1 MRLRSII
8 TLSTATL
15 AVVFLAGCAS
25 YFKRKECEAKN
36 WYQYGYDLAM
46 KGQRISSDNFVG
58 ECRKAEAEFS
68 ESELDRGFKAGMSN
82 YCKPEVVLQT
92 GRSGEQIN
100 LDLCDPGQARMLRAR
115 HTEGVRSFCDAK
127 NGYNVGASG
136 KVYNKICPGELEKA
150 FLPEY
155 NRGRK
160 KYLTAMVSET
170 QGKVSDLD
178 RRVNDKDRE
187 MRNLQTQL
195 ALIPPPQTV
204 VNRTV
209 TPAGMVEKKETS
221 DPYEQRR
228 ENVQQNLRRTESEVR
243 ELQSQQQTLRDEL
256 YKYSRELQT
265 IE

>member
-1 MRLRSII
+1 MRLQSAL
-8 TLSTATL
+8 TLVAAATL
-15 AVVFLAGCAS
+15 TLLLAGCAS

-46 KGQRISSDNFVG
+46 KGQRINNDNFVG

-68 ESELDRGFKAGMSN
+68 EADLDRGFKAGMSN
-82 YCKPEVVLQT
+82 YCKPEVVTQT
-92 GRSGEQIN
+92 GRSGEHIN

-115 HTEGVRSFCDAK
+115 HTEGVRLFCDPK
-127 NGYNVGASG
+127 NGYNVGTTG
-136 KVYNKICPGELEKA
+136 RVYNKICPAELEKA
-150 FLPEY
+150 FLPEF

-160 KYLTAMVSET
+160 KYLSAMVAET
-170 QGKVSDLD
+170 QGKVADLD

-187 MRNLQTQL
+187 MRNFQTQL

>member
-1 MRLRSII
+1 MRPQSLKILI
-8 TLSTATL
+8 TASAATL
-15 AVVFLAGCAS
+15 LLAGCAS

-46 KGQRISSDNFVG
+46 KGTRISNDNFVA

-68 ESELDRGFKAGMSN
+68 EAELDRGFKAGMSN
-82 YCKPEVVLQT
+82 YCKPDVVFQT
-92 GRSGEQIN
+92 GRGGDPIN
-100 LDLCDPGQARMLRAR
+100 LDLCDPGQARVLRAR
-115 HTEGVRSFCDAK
+115 HAEGVRAFCEPK
-127 NGYNVGASG
+127 NAYNVGASG
-136 KVYNKICPGELEKA
+136 RTYNKICPADLEKG
-150 FLPEY
+150 FMPEY

-160 KYLTAMVSET
+160 KYLSAMVQET

-178 RRVNDKDRE
+178 RRMNEKDRE

-204 VNRTV
+204 VNRTI

-221 DPYEQRR
+221 DPYQDRR
-228 ENVQQNLRRTESEVR
+228 ERVTNELRRSESEVR
-243 ELQSQQQTLRDEL
+243 ELQAQQQSLREEL

>member
-1 MRLRSII
+1 MRTQTII
-8 TLSTATL
+8 SLTAAAL
-15 AVVFLAGCAS
+15 AALLLAGCAS

-46 KGQRISSDNFVG
+46 KGQRVSNDNFVA

-68 ESELDRGFKAGMSN
+68 EAELDRGFKAGMSN

-92 GRSGEQIN
+92 GRAGEPIN
-100 LDLCDPGQARMLRAR
+100 LDLCDPGQARVLRAR
-115 HTEGVRSFCDAK
+115 HADGVRAFCDAK

-136 KVYNKICPGELEKA
+136 RAYNKICPAELEKG

-160 KYLTAMVSET
+160 KYLGAMVQET
-170 QGKVSDLD
+170 QGKVADLD
-178 RRVNDKDRE
+178 RRVNEKDRE

-228 ENVQQNLRRTESEVR
+228 ESVTQNLRRAEGEVR
-243 ELQSQQQTLRDEL
+243 ELQSQQQALRDEL